1 MAVKNERGKFWV
13 RGDLISFEGNSLCFP
28 CPSHIFGGST
38 QDTLN
43 IHVVVSYDLLPLGIW
58 MVPLKIQCDL
68 RYFSSLRNII

>member
-43 IHVVVSYDLLPLGIW
+43 IHVVVVGNSD
-58 MVPLKIQCDL
+58 
-68 RYFSSLRNII
+68 R